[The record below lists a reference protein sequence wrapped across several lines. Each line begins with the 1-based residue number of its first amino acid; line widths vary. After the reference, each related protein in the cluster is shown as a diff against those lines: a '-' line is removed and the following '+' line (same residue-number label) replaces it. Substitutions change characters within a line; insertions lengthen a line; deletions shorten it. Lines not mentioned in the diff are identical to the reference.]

1 MFHRSDPI
9 CGVLAIELLQF
20 YYSQVRT
27 PRLGERPKYPPS
39 DLTLR
44 TIQRKNLQGGIV
56 GAVQAR
62 VVGEIAIFRQLA
74 VYGRLLRCRLLISV
88 HSLEFRISGQFRI
101 VPNPHVRCSIVWAT
115 RAGSRGGPLH
125 RCPCRSPSSGRRPVA
140 SALGRSRSSS
150 QCLRDVNS
158 THPE

>member
-1 MFHRSDPI
+1 VAEGEGFEPPVPFRVQRFSSTQAGSDRFGKFSTLFDFSTAYKSRLFHRSDPI

-62 VVGEIAIFRQLA
+62 VVGEIAIFQQLR
-74 VYGRLLRCRLLISV
+74 VGRGIKHRDISV
-88 HSLEFRISGQFRI
+88 LDPCI
-101 VPNPHVRCSIVWAT
+101 RCVFVQST
-115 RAGSRGGPLH
+115 SRGML
-125 RCPCRSPSSGRRPVA
+125 PV
-140 SALGRSRSSS
+140 
-150 QCLRDVNS
+150 
-158 THPE
+158 